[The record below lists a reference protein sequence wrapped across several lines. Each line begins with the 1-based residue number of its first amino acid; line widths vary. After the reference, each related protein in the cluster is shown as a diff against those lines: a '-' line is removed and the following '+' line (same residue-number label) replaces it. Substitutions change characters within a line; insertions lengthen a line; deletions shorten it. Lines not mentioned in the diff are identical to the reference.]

1 MILTSF
7 FPPFPCFHTQTLS
20 EITVTIEEEEAKT
33 EKGDKKILGWDP
45 TKPLYMA
52 TKDVAT
58 LFGGFASA
66 AIYLSVWAIPCGIL
80 FVLFRTFCWKTTA
93 YCVSEI
99 TDIYRAPG
107 EMKK

>member
-1 MILTSF
+1 MTK
-7 FPPFPCFHTQTLS
+7 TLS
-20 EITVTIEEEEAKT
+20 EINVTIQEEEANT
-33 EKGDKKILGWDP
+33 EKVEKKTPGWDP

-58 LFGGFASA
+58 LFGGFANA

-80 FVLFRTFCWKTTA
+80 FVLVRTFCWKKTA

-99 TDIYRAPG
+99 MEPLV
-107 EMKK
+107 K

>member
-20 EITVTIEEEEAKT
+20 EITVAIKEEEAKM
-33 EKGDKKILGWDP
+33 EKEDKKTPGWDP

-52 TKDVAT
+52 TKDVTT
-58 LFGGFASA
+58 LFGAFANA
-66 AIYLSVWAIPCGIL
+66 AIYLSVWAIPFGIL
-80 FVLFRTFCWKTTA
+80 LLLVRTFCWKKTA

-99 TDIYRAPG
+99 MEPLV
-107 EMKK
+107 K